1 MVTNCLGYAKKAKK
15 EGKPIVGIFC
25 EYTPRELIIAA
36 GAVPVCMCGGSSE
49 TIPAAEEELPSNLC
63 PLIKSSYGF
72 AKLKWN
78 PFLEMADLLIA
89 ETTCDGKKK
98 MYELLSRKKEM
109 YVLEM
114 TQKPDDRES
123 FKHWKEEIVK
133 MKKFLEK
140 KFKVSITDKK
150 LRQAINTMNRERK
163 LRKELAELA
172 AGQPPLISGFNVL
185 LAKSLISGIPKDF
198 KMYESLI
205 GAVKKQAKRS
215 GEKYAGLT
223 RVLLTGVP
231 MPHEAEK
238 VMNIIEE
245 SGGTVVAQETCTGLK
260 PLDELVCEKKSPVDA
275 IAEKYFH
282 LPCSCMTPNK
292 RRFDLL
298 DSLVEKYA
306 PQAVVELIWQACHTY
321 NIEAFM
327 VQGHIEKKHKLPYL
341 KLETDYSPSD
351 SARLKVRIQALLEI
365 AKNKPDKSDFDRI
378 TGLTGTINT
387 VDNKELIKEIY
398 NANITN

>member
-1 MVTNCLGYAKKAKK
+1 MVENKLREKYLLSYFEKMVANCLGYAKKSKK

-36 GAVPVCMCGGSSE
+36 GAVPVCMCGGSEE
-49 TIPAAEEELPSNLC
+49 TISAAEEDLPSNLC

-98 MYELLSRKKEM
+98 MYELLSKKKEI

-114 TQKPDDRES
+114 TQKSDDRES
-123 FKHWKEEIVK
+123 FNHWKEEIVK
-133 MKKFLEK
+133 MKKFLKK
-140 KFKVSITDKK
+140 KFKVSITDDK

-163 LRKELAELA
+163 LRKGIAELA
-172 AGQPPLISGFNVL
+172 AEKPPLISGSNVL
-185 LAKSLISGIPKDF
+185 LAKSLISGIPKDIE
-198 KMYESLI
+198 MYENLI
-205 GAVKKQAKRS
+205 GAIRKRAKQN
-215 GEKYAGLT
+215 GGKYDGLI

-231 MPHEAEK
+231 IPHEAEK
-238 VMNIIEE
+238 VMNIIED
-245 SGGTVVAQETCTGLK
+245 SGGVVVAQETCTGLK
-260 PLDELVCEKKSPVDA
+260 PLVEDVSEKGDPVTA

-298 DSLVEKYA
+298 DSLIKKYS
-306 PQAVVELIWQACHTY
+306 PQAVVELVWHACHTY
-321 NIEAFM
+321 NIEAFLA
-327 VQGHIEKKHKLPYL
+327 QTHIEKKHKLPYL

-351 SARLKVRIQALLEI
+351 SAQLKVRIQALLEI
-365 AKNKPDKSDFDRI
+365 AKNK
-378 TGLTGTINT
+378 
-387 VDNKELIKEIY
+387 
-398 NANITN
+398 